1 MDGAAGGSDRRSCR
15 NRHDTCK
22 HWCHFSCRQ
31 HFPKE
36 KFQMSRTLAISTA
49 LLASALFALPATAQV
64 RPVDQRVTVSTA
76 DLDVASDAG
85 RAAFLARIDQAVT
98 RACGTLHTRSTS
110 ELQANLACT
119 RQARAQAQGQAQTVI
134 ADAESHRK
142 VAMSK

>member
-1 MDGAAGGSDRRSCR
+1 
-15 NRHDTCK
+15 
-22 HWCHFSCRQ
+22 
-31 HFPKE
+31 
-36 KFQMSRTLAISTA
+36 MSRTLAISTA